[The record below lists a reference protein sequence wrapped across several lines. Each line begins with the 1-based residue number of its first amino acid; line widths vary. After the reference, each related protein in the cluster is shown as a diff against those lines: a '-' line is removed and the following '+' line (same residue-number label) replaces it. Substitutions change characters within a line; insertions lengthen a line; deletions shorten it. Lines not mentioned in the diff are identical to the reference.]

1 MSDNAQTTLSSDDPT
16 EKETKSDIS
25 SCSFSDVNTST
36 SVRLFGQF
44 KQNGSGF
51 NNLSISTFGQTTSRE
66 KSDDNNSSST
76 YFTNTL
82 SKISSTTTSGFGSP
96 STSLATSLASL
107 GANKPLFGG
116 SSGTTPSSFTDLKTT
131 STNSL
136 QNKTNDDEENDEE
149 EDNKTSLLET
159 VAEFEAKRA
168 STHATTTIQ
177 GDTSTGE
184 ENEITK
190 FQMAGKLFM
199 YSGEQQQFVE
209 RGYGILKINE
219 SHDPSDWDRL
229 QARLIMRLDK
239 SFRVILNSPI
249 FPKMTVERATDRSV
263 RFGAQDES
271 QLRVFIIKASANDCN
286 NLCKELKSRIQI
298 VERQQVSTSNIN
310 TPTSSNNTSVSSD
323 VVALDDSSP
332 KENSPTGQRKRSYS
346 KSDSDASDNTNDLS
360 KKSKMIEENQEVV
373 NKDPNQSINE
383 DDSVE
388 ERNKSN
394 EQETANN

>member
-1 MSDNAQTTLSSDDPT
+1 MSDNNAQATLSSDDPT
-16 EKETKSDIS
+16 EKEIKSDIS

-36 SVRLFGQF
+36 SIRLFGQF
-44 KQNGSGF
+44 KQNGLGF
-51 NNLSISTFGQTTSRE
+51 NNISTFSQITSRE

-76 YFTNTL
+76 YFTSTL

-96 STSLATSLASL
+96 STPLATSLASL

-116 SSGTTPSSFTDLKTT
+116 SSGTTPSSFTDLKTS

-136 QNKTNDDEENDEE
+136 QNKTNDDEEKDEEEEE
-149 EDNKTSLLET
+149 EDNKVSLLET
-159 VAEFEAKRA
+159 VAEYEAKRA
-168 STHATTTIQ
+168 STHPTATIQ

-199 YSGEQQQFVE
+199 YNSEQQQFVE

-219 SHDPSDWDRL
+219 SHDPSDWERL

-271 QLRVFIIKASANDCN
+271 QLRVFIIKALANDCN
-286 NLCKELKSRIQI
+286 NLCKELQSRIQI
-298 VERQQVSTSNIN
+298 IERQQISTSNIH
-310 TPTSSNNTSVSSD
+310 TPTSSNNTSISSD
-323 VVALDDSSP
+323 IVTLDDSSP
-332 KENSPTGQRKRSYS
+332 KQNSSTGQRKRSHS
-346 KSDSDASDNTNDLS
+346 KSDSDTSENTNDLS
-360 KKSKMIEENQEVV
+360 KKSKLVEENK
-373 NKDPNQSINE
+373 NTNQSTSE
-383 DDSVE
+383 DDSIE
-388 ERNKSN
+388 EHNKSN
-394 EQETANN
+394 EQDTANS